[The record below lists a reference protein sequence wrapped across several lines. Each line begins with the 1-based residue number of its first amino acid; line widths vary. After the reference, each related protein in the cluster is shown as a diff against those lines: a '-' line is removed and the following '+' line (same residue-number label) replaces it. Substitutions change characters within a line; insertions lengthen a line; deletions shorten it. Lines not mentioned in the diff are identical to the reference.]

1 MIQKEFAK
9 NAVEVLKDD
18 DSVIGITAGGS
29 WLTDELDEYSD
40 LDLILV
46 TKDKVAGNKEKMI
59 SYAGKMGN
67 LLNAFTGEH
76 VGDPR
81 VLICLY
87 DNPLL
92 HVDIKFLTPEEFHK
106 RVEDPFILHD
116 TDDQLKNIIEKT
128 EAKFPTTGFQW
139 MEDRFWTWVHYDLVK
154 IGRGEYF
161 EAHDGFA
168 LFRDMI
174 VGPLMHIKNGNL
186 PRGVRKVET
195 HIAKEELELLKQTIP
210 QYNRQSLIKTLE
222 EVVSLYRKLREDVFT
237 DDIILRTET
246 ESKVMEYFEKIKKE
260 GV

>member
-9 NAVEVLKDD
+9 NAVEVLKND

-116 TDDQLKNIIEKT
+116 TEDQLKNIIEKT
-128 EAKFPTTGFQW
+128 EAKFPTPGFQW

-168 LFRDMI
+168 FS
-174 VGPLMHIKNGNL
+174 G
-186 PRGVRKVET
+186 T
-195 HIAKEELELLKQTIP
+195 
-210 QYNRQSLIKTLE
+210 
-222 EVVSLYRKLREDVFT
+222 
-237 DDIILRTET
+237 
-246 ESKVMEYFEKIKKE
+246 
-260 GV
+260 

>member
-9 NAVEVLKDD
+9 NAVEVLKND

-116 TDDQLKNIIEKT
+116 TEDQLKNIIEKT
-128 EAKFPTTGFQW
+128 EAKFPTPGFQW

-168 LFRDMI
+168 FFRDMI
-174 VGPLMHIKNGNL
+174 LGPLIHIKNGNL

-195 HIAKEELELLKQTIP
+195 HIAKEELELLKRTIP
-210 QYNRQSLIKTLE
+210 QYDRQSLIKTLE